1 MQRLWRLF
9 GQYDGDVS
17 GEDKALSRKL
27 HQTIAAVAEDIE
39 ALNFNK
45 AVARIYELTTAAE
58 KAQPSAARSEAIAG
72 LMLLSSPMMPHLA
85 EEAWQRAGFAKNS
98 GGLIAEAS
106 WPEYDPALLVEDEV
120 TIAVQVNGKL
130 RDTEVVAKG
139 TDRAE
144 LEAIAVANTKVQAIL
159 SGASPKKIIV
169 VPDRLVNIVT

>member
-1 MQRLWRLF
+1 
-9 GQYDGDVS
+9 
-17 GEDKALSRKL
+17 
-27 HQTIAAVAEDIE
+27 
-39 ALNFNK
+39 
-45 AVARIYELTTAAE
+45 
-58 KAQPSAARSEAIAG
+58 
-72 LMLLSSPMMPHLA
+72 
-85 EEAWQRAGFAKNS
+85 
-98 GGLIAEAS
+98 
-106 WPEYDPALLVEDEV
+106 VEDEV